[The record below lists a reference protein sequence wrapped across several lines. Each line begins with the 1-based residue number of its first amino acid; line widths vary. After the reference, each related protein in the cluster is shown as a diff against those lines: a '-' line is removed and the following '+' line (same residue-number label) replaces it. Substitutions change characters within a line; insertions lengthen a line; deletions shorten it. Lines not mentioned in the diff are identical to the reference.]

1 QHAEDVFWI
10 AVGANGQPEWRPRIR
25 VRVENSPIR
34 LAGYRN
40 DSRNG
45 ADKLAL
51 CFCRSV
57 LGDALLLSHRFVL
70 QAIQHGVE
78 AGDETPDLTTGTSPR
93 PQIVISAVADTLR
106 HGREFSNRTRDLP
119 CDDQGEA

>member
-1 QHAEDVFWI
+1 MAIHPERIDEGGPIRRMQHAEDIFRI
-10 AVGANGQPEWRPRIR
+10 AGSANGQPEWRPRIR

-45 ADKLAL
+45 ADELAL

-57 LGDALLLSHRFVL
+57 AGDALLFSNRLVL

-78 AGDETPDLTTGTSPR
+78 AGDETPDLTTGTPPR
-93 PQIVISAVADTLR
+93 PQIVGSA
-106 HGREFSNRTRDLP
+106 
-119 CDDQGEA
+119 